1 MAKSRERERGLGGV
15 LENVTVHDVSQL
27 TVHKIVPKEFF
38 EEPPQE
44 SIFAEL
50 DALIKQATPP
60 QFLDMP
66 INLSAVNNNILYEI
80 YRQLVAVRLGALS
93 IHINDKIKEL
103 EATDDPAKASILFR
117 KTRDL
122 IRYGA
127 EYVIMRSLFDVQA
140 LFTHASTFPMN
151 ALTWAMKYGKLPIT
165 GRRPE
170 LQQRQAGEEA
180 TTTAVGGGR

>member
-1 MAKSRERERGLGGV
+1 MAKSRERERGGV
-15 LENVTVHDVSQL
+15 LENVTVHDVSQR
-27 TVHKIVPKEFF
+27 TIYEIVPNEFY
-38 EEPPQE
+38 EEPPQG

-66 INLSAVNNNILYEI
+66 INLSAVNSNILYEN
-80 YRQLVAVRLGALS
+80 YRQLVTVRLDALN

-103 EATDDPAKASILFR
+103 ETTEDPVKASALFR

-151 ALTWAMKYGKLPIT
+151 ALTWAMKYGKLAIT

-170 LQQRQAGEEA
+170 LQQGHEEA

>member
-1 MAKSRERERGLGGV
+1 MAKGRERERGGGV
-15 LENVTVHDVSQL
+15 LENVTVHDVSQR
-27 TVHKIVPKEFF
+27 TIHEIVPNKFY
-38 EEPPQE
+38 EEPPQG

-66 INLSAVNNNILYEI
+66 INLSAVNSNILYEN
-80 YRQLVAVRLGALS
+80 YKQLVTVRLDALN

-103 EATDDPAKASILFR
+103 ETTEDPAKASALYR

-151 ALTWAMKYGKLPIT
+151 ALTWAKDYGKLPIT
-165 GRRPE
+165 DRRPE
-170 LQQRQAGEEA
+170 LQQQGQVEEA